1 MLRGEWGG
9 FGACGG
15 SAHSHN
21 ERKVKISPYTYVYY
35 MPTRTISISEEAY
48 EALKSLKESGRMS
61 FSEVIVKY
69 YPRRRA
75 LSEVL
80 KTITPKEDLAA
91 SIESASKEMRSR
103 KIRKAEI

>member
-1 MLRGEWGG
+1 VEWGG
-9 FGACGG
+9 CGVCGG
-15 SAHSHN
+15 SSRSLF
-21 ERKVKISPYTYVYY
+21 ERKVHIHTYTYVYS

-48 EALKSLKESGRMS
+48 ETLKSLKESGRMS

-91 SIESASKEMRSR
+91 SIESASKDMRSR